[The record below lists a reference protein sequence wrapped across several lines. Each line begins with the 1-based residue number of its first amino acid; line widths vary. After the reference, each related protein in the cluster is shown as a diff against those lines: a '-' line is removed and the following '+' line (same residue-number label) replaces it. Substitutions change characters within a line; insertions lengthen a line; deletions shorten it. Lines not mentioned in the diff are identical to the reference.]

1 MASVRYPVPLLYME
15 PGNRLFLLAVFVEG
29 GAVWQPIGLNNQ
41 FFVNK
46 TTQAAFTCL
55 YAVFR
60 VLSMEVR
67 NKLNR

>member
-1 MASVRYPVPLLYME
+1 MKHPMPLLCKE
-15 PGNRLFLLAVFVEG
+15 PGNRLFLFAVFAEG

-60 VLSMEVR
+60 VLSMGVR
-67 NKLNR
+67 NKQNR